1 MFLFIFVHKQIKLHE
16 QCHAS
21 QNAKLISVVF
31 WFFYANRCAEELRNR
46 TLSAEHPP
54 LDQRKS
60 SLAFKD
66 LSAHTIAE
74 QLTYLEYRMLRRIPV
89 SIVDIAILCFH
100 IFGMPE
106 KKGFT
111 LLDNN

>member
-1 MFLFIFVHKQIKLHE
+1 MNSVMQARI
-16 QCHAS
+16 
-21 QNAKLISVVF
+21 ISVVF

-54 LDQRKS
+54 LDQRKN

-89 SIVDIAILCFH
+89 SIVDIASFFVSIYLVCL
-100 IFGMPE
+100 
-106 KKGFT
+106 KKRFYFT
-111 LLDNN
+111 